1 MIIHMYQ
8 FKYNYKGKRIIILIL
23 LFYLGRDYDI
33 TIDRFRSNYPH
44 SWNYILLSK
53 QIRYRT

>member
-1 MIIHMYQ
+1 MYQ

-23 LFYLGRDYDI
+23 FFYLGRDYDI

-53 QIRYRT
+53 QIICWT